1 MIDKRVKTLIDA
13 VAGIPDGAVIMVGG
27 FGAVGQ
33 PDALLGT
40 LAEAGTKNL
49 TIIANNAGNEKTAG
63 IGLLLARGQVRK
75 VVCSFPKG
83 SEAFSDLFAAGKLE
97 LEIMPQGT
105 LAERIRAAGA
115 GIPAFFTPAGV
126 GTVVEK
132 GKESRVIDGRTYL
145 LETALKADVA
155 LIEGWQGDRWGNLS
169 YRGAGGN
176 FNPLMAMAADLT
188 VAQVNHIVELGEIEP
203 MRVGTPGV
211 YVQRLVQF
219 TR

>member
-1 MIDKRVKTLIDA
+1 MIDKRVKSLAEA
-13 VAGIPDGAVIMVGG
+13 VAGIGDGAVIMVGG

-33 PDALLGT
+33 PDALLGA
-40 LAEAGTKNL
+40 LAEVGTKNL

-63 IGLLLARGQVRK
+63 IGLLLSRGQVRK

-83 SEAFSDLFAAGKLE
+83 SEAFSALYDAGKLE

-132 GKESRVIDGRTYL
+132 GKETRVIDGRTYL

-155 LIEGWQGDRWGNLS
+155 LIEGWQGDRWGNIS

-176 FNPLMAMAADLT
+176 FNPLMAMAAAT
-188 VAQVNHIVELGEIEP
+188 TIAQVNHLVDLGDIEP

-211 YVQRLVQF
+211 YVQRMVEF
-219 TR
+219 RR

>member
-1 MIDKRVKTLIDA
+1 MINKRVSSLAEA
-13 VAGIPDGAVIMVGG
+13 VAGIREGSVVMVGG

-33 PDALLGT
+33 PDALLGA
-40 LAEAGTKNL
+40 LAETGVRNL

-63 IGLLLARGQVRK
+63 IGLLLSRGQVRK

-83 SEAFSDLFAAGKLE
+83 SEAFNDLYQAGKLE

-126 GTVVEK
+126 GTVVET
-132 GKESRVIDGRTYL
+132 GKETRVIDGRTYL

-155 LIEGWQGDRWGNLS
+155 LVEGWQGDRWGNLS
-169 YRGAGGN
+169 YRGTGGN
-176 FNPLMAMAADLT
+176 FNPIMAMAAET
-188 VAQVNHIVELGEIEP
+188 TIAQVNHCVDLGAIDP
-203 MRVGTPGV
+203 MLVGTPGI

>member
-1 MIDKRVKTLIDA
+1 
-13 VAGIPDGAVIMVGG
+13 
-27 FGAVGQ
+27 
-33 PDALLGT
+33 
-40 LAEAGTKNL
+40 
-49 TIIANNAGNEKTAG
+49 
-63 IGLLLARGQVRK
+63 
-75 VVCSFPKG
+75 
-83 SEAFSDLFAAGKLE
+83 
-97 LEIMPQGT
+97 MPQGT

-132 GKESRVIDGRTYL
+132 GKETRVIDGRKYL

-155 LIEGWQGDRWGNLS
+155 LIEGWQGDRWGNIS

-188 VAQVNHIVELGEIEP
+188 IAQVNHIVALGDIDP